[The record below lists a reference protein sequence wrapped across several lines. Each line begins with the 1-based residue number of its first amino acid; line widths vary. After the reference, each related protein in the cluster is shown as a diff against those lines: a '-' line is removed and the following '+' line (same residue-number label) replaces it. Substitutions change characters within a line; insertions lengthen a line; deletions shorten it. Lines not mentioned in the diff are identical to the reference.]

1 MPAVDLNIDLG
12 ELAGEPEELYALATV
27 ANIACGGH
35 AGDEASMRRAV
46 RWARAH
52 GTRVAAH
59 PSYADRDHF
68 GRVRIDLPAAELYR
82 AIVDQVSALGA
93 VARAEGV
100 AIAGVKAHGA
110 LYHACAADRV
120 TAAAFLDGAIS
131 AWPAALV
138 VVGPPDGILA
148 EESRARGLAYAREG
162 FADRRYAAPGKLVP
176 RSEPNALIEAASDCA
191 AQAARLAREG
201 EVDTICVHGD
211 GPKALA
217 TARAVRAEL
226 ERALLLARK
235 P

>member
-12 ELAGEPEELYALATV
+12 ELADEPEELYALATV
-27 ANIACGGH
+27 ANVACGGH

-59 PSYADRDHF
+59 PSYADREHF
-68 GRVRIDLPAAELYR
+68 GRVRLEVPPAELYR

-100 AIAGVKAHGA
+100 AIVGVKAHGA
-110 LYHACAADRV
+110 LYHACAGDRV
-120 TAAAFLDGAIS
+120 SAAAFLDGAIS
-131 AWPAALV
+131 AWPSGLV
-138 VVGPPDGILA
+138 VVGPPHGVLA

-176 RSEPNALIEAASDCA
+176 RAEPNALIEDAGECA
-191 AQAARLAREG
+191 AQAARLARGG
-201 EVDTICVHGD
+201 EIETICVHGD
-211 GPKALA
+211 GPNALA
-217 TARAVRAEL
+217 TARGVRAEL
-226 ERALLLARK
+226 ARASLLVK